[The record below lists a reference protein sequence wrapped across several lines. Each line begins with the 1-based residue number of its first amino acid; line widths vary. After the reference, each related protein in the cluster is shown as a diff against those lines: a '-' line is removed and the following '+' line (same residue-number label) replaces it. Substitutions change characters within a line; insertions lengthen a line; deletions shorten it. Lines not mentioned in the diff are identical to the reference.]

1 VGNHL
6 SRRQLVLLLAGDAV
20 FLLVVTWLGF
30 ASHGR
35 SLMGGRWLVTYLP
48 LLGSWL
54 FTAWLLGLFFPAII
68 DRWQI
73 VWRVFAAAV
82 LAAPLA
88 VMLRALWLQQTV
100 IPVFGLVM
108 IATTAAGMALWRL
121 AWAAWSKRKL
131 VVHG

>member
-1 VGNHL
+1 MGKHL
-6 SRRQLVLLLAGDAV
+6 SRSHLILLLTGDAI
-20 FLLVVTWLGF
+20 FLLAVTWIGF
-30 ASHGR
+30 ATHGR
-35 SLMGGRWLVTYLP
+35 SLTGVRWLVTYLP

-54 FTAWLLGLFFPAII
+54 LTAWLLGLYEPAII
-68 DRWQI
+68 DRWQV
-73 VWRVFAAAV
+73 VWRVFAAAL

-108 IATTAAGMALWRL
+108 IATTAAGMAIWRL
-121 AWAAWSKRKL
+121 AWAAWSKRKP

>member
-1 VGNHL
+1 VEKFL
-6 SRRQLVLLLAGDAV
+6 SRGHLFVLLAGDAV
-20 FLLVVTWLGF
+20 FLLAVTWLGF

-35 SLMGGRWLVTYLP
+35 SLTGGRWLVTYLP

-54 FTAWLLGLFFPAII
+54 AIAWLLGLFIPSRINL
-68 DRWQI
+68 WQV

-82 LAAPLA
+82 FSAPLA
-88 VMLRALWLQQTV
+88 VLLRALWLQQTV

-108 IATTAAGMALWRL
+108 IATTAAGMAIWRL
-121 AWAAWSKRKL
+121 AWAAWSNRKP